1 MTTTLTERY
10 ISAVTRR
17 LPAAVQN
24 DVRDELAASVADEI
38 EARLEQGEAPGDAER
53 AVLSALGDPDALAA
67 GYADRPLQLI
77 GPRYYLA
84 WWRLLKLLL
93 WIVPACVLGAVI
105 LAKLIEDAPVGEIV
119 GAAAAATVGSIVHV
133 AFWTTVVFAVLDRTG
148 ADATVGWDLDSLP
161 EPQET
166 GAGRGDLIG
175 SLVFL
180 GIAAAAVLWD
190 RFIGIVFFAD
200 EGVDVGVGLGSQTTA
215 VPLLDPQL
223 WPWWM
228 GGVLLVIAAE
238 AVLAIVVYA
247 RRGWSPVLAA
257 ANTVLAVAIAAAAV
271 YLLVT
276 DQVLN
281 PVFSAHMIDQ
291 LGVPAE
297 VGRILAIITGIS
309 FVGVAVWDIIDGWLK
324 AIRARRPLS

>member
-1 MTTTLTERY
+1 MTITLTERY

-17 LPAAVQN
+17 LPAAVQD

-53 AVLSALGDPDALAA
+53 AVLTALGDPDALAA

-161 EPQET
+161 EPQEI

-257 ANTVLAVAIAAAAV
+257 ANTVLAVVIAAAAV